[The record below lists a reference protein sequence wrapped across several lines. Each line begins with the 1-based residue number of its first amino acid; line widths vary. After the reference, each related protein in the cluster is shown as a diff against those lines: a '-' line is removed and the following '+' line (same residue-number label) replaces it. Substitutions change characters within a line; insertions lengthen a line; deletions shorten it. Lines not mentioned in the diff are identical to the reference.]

1 MRMSRE
7 NVELMRELW
16 PAELDMVELATN
28 GPPQDMVELLD
39 AGLEVVFKS
48 NLPGVPP
55 LVYHGSDGLA
65 AGWREWVLPFESYL
79 VQPRE
84 FFDAGNDVLVT
95 VAVKARTHRDGVL
108 MEHAPVVV
116 CAVRD
121 RKAVKLTFYLDVD
134 EARAAAGLAG

>member
-65 AGWREWVLPFESYL
+65 AGWREWGCRS
-79 VQPRE
+79 
-84 FFDAGNDVLVT
+84 
-95 VAVKARTHRDGVL
+95 
-108 MEHAPVVV
+108 
-116 CAVRD
+116 
-121 RKAVKLTFYLDVD
+121 
-134 EARAAAGLAG
+134 RATSCSRASSSTLATTSS